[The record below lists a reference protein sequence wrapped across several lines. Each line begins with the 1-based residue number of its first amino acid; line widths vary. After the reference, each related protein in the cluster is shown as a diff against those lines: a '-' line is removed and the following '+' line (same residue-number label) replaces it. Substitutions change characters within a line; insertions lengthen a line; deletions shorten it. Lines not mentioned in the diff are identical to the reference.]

1 MVLPHTSGV
10 NDKNHIEIGGCDLV
24 ELAKEF
30 GTPLFVMDE
39 ATIRADCR
47 RYLAAFA
54 ANGRNAEVIYAGKAF
69 ISLAMCQLIMA
80 EGLSLDVSSG
90 GELFLSQRAGFPAEK
105 IYLHGNNKTRAEL
118 ELALDLGVGR
128 IVADSFNELDLLK
141 AIAGEKNVRPKI
153 LLRITPGIEAH
164 THEYI
169 QTGGADSKFG
179 FGLHSGVAMEAVKKA
194 LLINEIELIG
204 IHAHIGSQI
213 FALHSYAKAIEI
225 IMEFIRDVY
234 KETGFEILE
243 FNTGGGLGIKYEA
256 ADEPSTIEEYADVI
270 MGGVEKEAGRLNVR
284 VPKIMIEPGRSIVGS
299 SGVTLYT
306 IGTIK
311 KIPGIRTYIS
321 VDGGMSDNLR
331 PMLYKAV
338 YEAILANKAGSKK
351 TEKVTI
357 AGKHCESGDILVKN
371 ALIPPPEVGDILCT
385 PATGAYGYVMANNY
399 NKATRPAVILVRD
412 GNARVIVRRETYE
425 DLLRLELPLDNGK
438 EQG

>member
-1 MVLPHTSGV
+1 VRLLVLPQTAKINEKDHL
-10 NDKNHIEIGGCDLV
+10 EIGGCDTV

-39 ATIRADCR
+39 TTIRSNCR
-47 RYLAAFA
+47 QYLAAFKEKSKQS
-54 ANGRNAEVIYAGKAF
+54 EVIYAGKAF
-69 ISLAMCQLIMA
+69 ISLAMCQLIDQ

-90 GELFLSQRAGFPAEK
+90 GELFIAKKAGVPAER
-105 IYLHGNNKTRAEL
+105 IYLHGNNKTKKEL
-118 ELALDLGVGR
+118 ELAMEYGVGR
-128 IVADSFNELDLLK
+128 IVADSFNELDLLRDLAASK
-141 AIAGEKNVRPKI
+141 GIKPKI

-179 FGLHSGVAMEAVKKA
+179 FGLSGGAAMEAVKQV
-194 LLINEIELIG
+194 LSMDEEIQLVG

-213 FALHSYAKAIEI
+213 FALHSYSKAIEI
-225 IMEFIRDVY
+225 IMEFIKEVLD
-234 KETGFEILE
+234 ETGFRVAE
-243 FNTGGGLGIKYEA
+243 FNAGGGLGIKYKA
-256 ADEPSTIEEYADVI
+256 KDEPSTIEEYAEVI
-270 MGGVEKEAGRLNVR
+270 AGGVEKEAKKLGLE

-331 PMLYKAV
+331 PMLYKSA
-338 YEAILANKAGSKK
+338 YEAIVANRASREK

-371 ALIPPPEVGDILCT
+371 ARIPAPEIGDILCT

-399 NKATRPAVILVRD
+399 NKATKPAVVLVKD
-412 GNARVIVRRETYE
+412 GESKTIIRRETYE
-425 DLLRLELPLDNGK
+425 DLLLLERPLR
-438 EQG
+438 

>member
-1 MVLPHTSGV
+1 MVLPQTAEV
-10 NDKNHIEIGGCDLV
+10 NGAEHLEIGGCDTV
-24 ELAKEF
+24 ELAREF

-39 ATIRADCR
+39 ETIRSNCR
-47 RYLAAFA
+47 HYKAGFKD
-54 ANGRNAEVIYAGKAF
+54 AEVIYAGKAF
-69 ISLAMCQLIMA
+69 ISLAMCRLIDQ
-80 EGLSLDVSSG
+80 EGLSLDASSG
-90 GELFLSQRAGFPAEK
+90 GELFIAKKAGFPAERM
-105 IYLHGNNKTRAEL
+105 YLHGNNKTKDEL
-118 ELALDLGVGR
+118 DIALEYGVGR
-128 IVADSFNELDLLK
+128 IVADSFNELDLLRDLAASK
-141 AIAGEKNVRPKI
+141 GIKPKI

-179 FGLHSGVAMEAVKKA
+179 FGLLSGGAAMEAVRTVLGMEDVFLA
-194 LLINEIELIG
+194 G

-225 IMEFIRDVY
+225 IMGFIKEIRD
-234 KETGFEILE
+234 ETGFEIGE
-243 FNTGGGLGIKYEA
+243 FNAGGGLGIKYKAE
-256 ADEPSTIEEYADVI
+256 DEPSTIEEYAEVI
-270 MGGVEKEAGRLNVR
+270 VGGVEREAEKLGLER
-284 VPKIMIEPGRSIVGS
+284 PKIMIEPGRSIVGS

-338 YEAILANKAGSKK
+338 YEAFLANKAGQKG

-371 ALIPPPEVGDILCT
+371 AKIPAPEIGDILCT

-399 NKATRPAVILVRD
+399 NKATRPAVVLVMD
-412 GNARVIVRRETYE
+412 GNAKVIVRRETYE
-425 DLLRLELPLDNGK
+425 DLLNLEEPLV
-438 EQG
+438 E